1 MKLLSDFDGVWT
13 EPSEEAAS
21 QGEVLDG
28 ALVEWA
34 GPELA
39 PRAAAWIAEARAA
52 VAREPWRWGWAPGGR
67 LSAFG
72 DEDPFAA
79 HSGLLHYL
87 HGHAPEDPIAAAL
100 LDAVRRHGF
109 ESLDAFGGHTHAR
122 GVERV
127 VERRGPRILPA
138 SVQAGH
144 RLLDRGI
151 EVVVV
156 SNSGTD
162 KLVRWFRSADL
173 PLTVHPEHAPGAL
186 RLRGGGRKFLLDGE
200 RRSPLALGRVEIET
214 ARPYYDETLREERP
228 DAIVGDV
235 FSLDL
240 ALPLALK
247 RTESAFR
254 DLRLF
259 FLVRSYTPRWLRDE
273 IARGAPEVEAVDG
286 GLGDVAERLAG

>member
-1 MKLLSDFDGVWT
+1 MERGSACWALPPHDSGAAMKLLSDFDGVWT
-13 EPSEEAAS
+13 EPSEEAVS

-39 PRAAAWIAEARAA
+39 PRAAVWIAEARAA

-100 LDAVRRHGF
+100 QDAVRRHGF
-109 ESLDAFGGHTHAR
+109 ETLDAFGGHTHAR

-138 SVQAGH
+138 SVEAGH
-144 RLLDRGI
+144 RLLDRGV

-162 KLVRWFRSADL
+162 KLVRWFGSADL
-173 PLTVHPEHAPGAL
+173 PLTVRPVDVPINADADTLRVRLTYIIAVIVAGGFGLLLAL
-186 RLRGGGRKFLLDGE
+186 LLEYVDDTLDGPSAAASATGLE
-200 RRSPLALGRVEIET
+200 LLGVVPGD
-214 ARPYYDETLREERP
+214 AR
-228 DAIVGDV
+228 
-235 FSLDL
+235 
-240 ALPLALK
+240 
-247 RTESAFR
+247 
-254 DLRLF
+254 
-259 FLVRSYTPRWLRDE
+259 
-273 IARGAPEVEAVDG
+273 
-286 GLGDVAERLAG
+286 